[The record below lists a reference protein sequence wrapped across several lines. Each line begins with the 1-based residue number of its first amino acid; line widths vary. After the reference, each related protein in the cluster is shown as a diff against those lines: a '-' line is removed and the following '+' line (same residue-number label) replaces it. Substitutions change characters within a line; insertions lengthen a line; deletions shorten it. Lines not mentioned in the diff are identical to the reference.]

1 MLSDDLKKE
10 LLLAAGLH
18 ERAVSDYA
26 KCVEFNRLMA
36 GLLDRLEENDQAGLA
51 EKVMGILINCQP
63 KEGSHC
69 EKASLVEN
77 QMQKISRLLRP
88 PAAGD

>member
-1 MLSDDLKKE
+1 MLPNELAKE
-10 LLLAAGLH
+10 LAAACKLH

-26 KCVEFNRLMA
+26 SCVEFNRLMA
-36 GLLDRLEENDQAGLA
+36 NLLDRLEDEGCSGPA
-51 EKVMGILINCQP
+51 EKVMGILINSQP

-77 QMQKISRLLRP
+77 QVQKLSRLARRP
-88 PAAGD
+88 DS

>member
-1 MLSDDLKKE
+1 MLPDDLEKD
-10 LLLAAGLH
+10 LLRAAKLH

-26 KCVEFNRLMA
+26 SCVEFNRLMA
-36 GLLDRLEENDQAGLA
+36 DLLDRLEEEDCSSLA

-77 QMQKISRLLRP
+77 QMQKIARRIQT
-88 PAAGD
+88 A